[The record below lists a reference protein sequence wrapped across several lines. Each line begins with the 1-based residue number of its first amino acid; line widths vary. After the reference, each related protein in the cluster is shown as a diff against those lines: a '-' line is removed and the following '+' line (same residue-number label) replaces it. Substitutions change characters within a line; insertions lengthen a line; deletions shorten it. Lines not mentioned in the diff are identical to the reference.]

1 MPSFQS
7 KVVLGALRRGK
18 GFFSRVGGSLM
29 QNVHFPDQMVADFSM
44 DKIRGELFPLSPV
57 PALMLL
63 PPESA
68 PPGYLIVH
76 CHGGA
81 YVSGGLTQARAIAA
95 LICGAARSTSP
106 MVTF

>member
-44 DKIRGELFPLSPV
+44 DKIRG
-57 PALMLL
+57 
-63 PPESA
+63 
-68 PPGYLIVH
+68 
-76 CHGGA
+76 
-81 YVSGGLTQARAIAA
+81 
-95 LICGAARSTSP
+95 
-106 MVTF
+106 